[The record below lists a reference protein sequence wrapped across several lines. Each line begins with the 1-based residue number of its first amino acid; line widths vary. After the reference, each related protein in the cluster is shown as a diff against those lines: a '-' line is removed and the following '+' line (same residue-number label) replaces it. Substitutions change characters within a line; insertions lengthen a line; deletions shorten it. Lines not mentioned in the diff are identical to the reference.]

1 MPGMELPSL
10 LADVPGP
17 LRAAAQQVGE
27 EAYLVGGAVRDLL
40 LGRPVRDWDVV
51 TAAPEPLAQALA
63 QALGSRPVRLRA
75 EPLMFRLP
83 GGDAEIDLVGIEGPG
98 LRGDLARRDFTIN
111 ALALPLLPGRPILD
125 PFRGLWDLRA
135 GLVRAVSDDALAA
148 DPVRLLRAYRLAGE
162 LGFRIA
168 PHTRRLV
175 REHRGLLAASPA
187 QRQGTEILKLLD
199 ARGFVG
205 LAVTWMERDGLL
217 DLALPC
223 VADMRGIGQ
232 GGYHHLDVLGHTL
245 EALCRVDRLVTAPR
259 AVFRASGATIEAYLS
274 RPYARA
280 LVRAAT
286 ALHDVGK
293 PASYASDPEEGMTF
307 YGHDDLGAVMAR
319 RILQQWGWPKPLR
332 GAVARLVDIHM
343 RPLQLAR
350 AVLDEGQPVTDRAM
364 RHLGKDAG
372 EHLPGLFLLSAADMM
387 AARGRASNVEEQ
399 RSMLRLL
406 DEMLSRAMHA
416 DEHRRQPRLLTGH
429 DLMRELGLR
438 PGPHL
443 GRLLVAVEEAR
454 QEGQIATPEQA
465 LALARRL
472 AAQGP
477 EVETEGE
484 AGPEGE

>member
-1 MPGMELPSL
+1 
-10 LADVPGP
+10 
-17 LRAAAQQVGE
+17 
-27 EAYLVGGAVRDLL
+27 
-40 LGRPVRDWDVV
+40 
-51 TAAPEPLAQALA
+51 
-63 QALGSRPVRLRA
+63 
-75 EPLMFRLP
+75 
-83 GGDAEIDLVGIEGPG
+83 
-98 LRGDLARRDFTIN
+98 
-111 ALALPLLPGRPILD
+111 
-125 PFRGLWDLRA
+125 
-135 GLVRAVSDDALAA
+135 
-148 DPVRLLRAYRLAGE
+148 
-162 LGFRIA
+162 
-168 PHTRRLV
+168 
-175 REHRGLLAASPA
+175 
-187 QRQGTEILKLLD
+187 
-199 ARGFVG
+199 
-205 LAVTWMERDGLL
+205 
-217 DLALPC
+217 
-223 VADMRGIGQ
+223 
-232 GGYHHLDVLGHTL
+232 
-245 EALCRVDRLVTAPR
+245 VTAPR